1 MDKEIVM
8 EMIDVKEWDA
18 AFGGFNG
25 WMAQIEEDR
34 INFELQLLAE
44 EAFDMTAD
52 LQYNAM
58 TEEFSAEFSS
68 NLPIDSL

>member
-1 MDKEIVM
+1 MEKIVT
-8 EMIDVKEWDA
+8 EKIDAKEWDQ
-18 AFGGFNG
+18 AFGGFTG

-34 INFELQLLAE
+34 INFELQLLGE
-44 EAFDMTAD
+44 ESFDISTD

-68 NLPIDSL
+68 NLSVDQL